1 MGPVSLLTA
10 LGTGLAQELQG
21 ARVGAEGSLSPVRA
35 VPGCPLLVKV
45 VSLSQLPVDTLQAAV
60 WCDFLLGHRI
70 RTRFGG
76 EAVGEGKREAT
87 LQCKADSPDGA
98 QWSSL
103 RHGRA

>member
-70 RTRFGG
+70 DLPHEKETP
-76 EAVGEGKREAT
+76 REA
-87 LQCKADSPDGA
+87 AASPIWA
-98 QWSSL
+98 PE
-103 RHGRA
+103 